1 MARALVTTSGARSIT
16 HRMAAL
22 ITATVFAAIHIA
34 TTGAFISFSEK
45 SLLLFHKILR
55 WCFFSFSGADNNK
68 LSTRL
73 IIQGHAA
80 ESLVVGVTRLELK
93 RINKIVRRRF
103 QSNKTLFISPTED
116 YKA

>member
-34 TTGAFISFSEK
+34 TT
-45 SLLLFHKILR
+45 
-55 WCFFSFSGADNNK
+55 DNNK